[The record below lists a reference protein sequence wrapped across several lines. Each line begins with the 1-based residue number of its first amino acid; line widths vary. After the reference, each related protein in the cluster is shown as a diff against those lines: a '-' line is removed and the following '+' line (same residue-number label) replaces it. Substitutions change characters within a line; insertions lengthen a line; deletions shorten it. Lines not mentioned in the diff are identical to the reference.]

1 MRLRSLTANFILASL
16 AVFFCG
22 CSNNSNTS
30 SLNSTS
36 EINTTE
42 SVVTEVSTEVL
53 PASETTQPAKD
64 NGKSENT
71 TTHQNNSAESEKNT
85 AGSISIDV
93 SEHGNIETRTG
104 DMSTI
109 NLNRPSSMKG
119 NEVFDGW
126 SQEELVSQIME
137 GSVAKEDELTLTAES
152 VNISNSDNVI
162 YNDVTYVN
170 SGMDSI
176 SIPVNVGG
184 NTNFA
189 IIELEISYDTSLL
202 EFESFISKDTD
213 VECNCPEP
221 GLIYI
226 SFVSTDNVS
235 ADIELCNIQ
244 FKNISAEGTET
255 SLKYNIK
262 DLAAWNSDKTD
273 YIDVNHEVINSR
285 IVMF

>member
-1 MRLRSLTANFILASL
+1 MRVRSLTANFILASL

-22 CSNNSNTS
+22 CSNNSDTS
-30 SLNSTS
+30 SLSSTS
-36 EINTTE
+36 EKNTAD
-42 SVVTEVSTEVL
+42 SIVTEASTEEL
-53 PASETTQPAKD
+53 PVSETTQPAKD
-64 NGKSENT
+64 NSKSEKT

-85 AGSISIDV
+85 ASSISIDV
-93 SEHGNIETRTG
+93 SEHGNIETRSG
-104 DMSTI
+104 DPSTL

-126 SQEELVSQIME
+126 SQEELVSQIMK
-137 GSVAKEDELTLTAES
+137 GSVAKDDELTLTAES
-152 VNISNSDNVI
+152 IDISNSDNVI

-176 SIPVNVGG
+176 SIPVTVGG

-189 IIELEISYDTSLL
+189 IMELEISYDTSLL

-244 FKNISAEGTET
+244 FKNISTEGAET

-262 DLAAWNSDKTD
+262 DLAAWNTDKTD
-273 YIDVNHEVINSR
+273 YINVNHEVINSR

>member
-1 MRLRSLTANFILASL
+1 MRVRSLTANFILASL

-22 CSNNSNTS
+22 CSNNSDTN
-30 SLNSTS
+30 SLSSTS
-36 EINTTE
+36 EINTAD
-42 SVVTEVSTEVL
+42 SIVTE
-53 PASETTQPAKD
+53 ATQPAKA
-64 NGKSENT
+64 NSKSENSN
-71 TTHQNNSAESEKNT
+71 THQNNSAESEKNT
-85 AGSISIDV
+85 ADSISIDV
-93 SEHGNIETRTG
+93 SEHGNIETRSG

-126 SQEELVSQIME
+126 SQEELVSQIMG
-137 GSVAKEDELTLTAES
+137 GSVAKEDELTLTADS
-152 VNISNSDNVI
+152 IDISNSDNVI

-176 SIPVNVGG
+176 SIPVTVGG

-189 IIELEISYDTSLL
+189 IMELEISYDTSLL
-202 EFESFISKDTD
+202 EFESFTSKDTD

-244 FKNISAEGTET
+244 FKNICTEGAET

-262 DLAAWNSDKTD
+262 DLAAWNTDKTD
-273 YIDVNHEVINSR
+273 YINVNHEVINSR

>member
-1 MRLRSLTANFILASL
+1 MRVRSLTANFILASL

-22 CSNNSNTS
+22 CSNNSDTS
-30 SLNSTS
+30 RLSSTS
-36 EINTTE
+36 EKNTAD
-42 SVVTEVSTEVL
+42 SIVTEASTEEL
-53 PASETTQPAKD
+53 PVSETTQPAKD
-64 NGKSENT
+64 NSKSEKT

-85 AGSISIDV
+85 ADSISIDV
-93 SEHGNIETRTG
+93 SEHGNIETRNG

-137 GSVAKEDELTLTAES
+137 GSVAKEEELTLTAES
-152 VNISNSDNVI
+152 IDISNIDNVI

-176 SIPVNVGG
+176 SIPVTVGG

-189 IIELEISYDTSLL
+189 IMELEISYDTSLL

-244 FKNISAEGTET
+244 FKNISTEGAET

>member
-22 CSNNSNTS
+22 CSNNSDTS
-30 SLNSTS
+30 SLSSTS
-36 EINTTE
+36 EINTADSIATE
-42 SVVTEVSTEVL
+42 AFTEEL
-53 PASETTQPAKD
+53 PVSETTQPAKD
-64 NGKSENT
+64 NGKSENS
-71 TTHQNNSAESEKNT
+71 TTHQDTSAESEKNT
-85 AGSISIDV
+85 ADSISIDF
-93 SEHGNIETRTG
+93 SEHGNIETRSG

-126 SQEELVSQIME
+126 SQEELVSQIMD

-152 VNISNSDNVI
+152 IDISNSDNVI

-176 SIPVNVGG
+176 SIPVTVGG

-189 IIELEISYDTSLL
+189 IMELEISYDTSLL

-221 GLIYI
+221 GLIYV

-244 FKNISAEGTET
+244 FKNISAEGAET

-262 DLAAWNSDKTD
+262 DLAAWNADKTD
-273 YIDVNHEVINSR
+273 YINVNHEVINSK

>member
-22 CSNNSNTS
+22 CSNNSDTS
-30 SLNSTS
+30 SLSSTP
-36 EINTTE
+36 EINTADSIATE
-42 SVVTEVSTEVL
+42 ASTEEL
-53 PASETTQPAKD
+53 PVSETTQPAKV
-64 NGKSENT
+64 NSKSENSN
-71 TTHQNNSAESEKNT
+71 THQDKSAESEKNT

-93 SEHGNIETRTG
+93 SEHGNIETRSG
-104 DMSTI
+104 DPSTL

-126 SQEELVSQIME
+126 SQEELVSQIMG
-137 GSVAKEDELTLTAES
+137 GSVAKEAELTLTAES
-152 VNISNSDNVI
+152 IDISNSDNVI

-170 SGMDSI
+170 SGVDSV
-176 SIPVNVGG
+176 SIPVTVGG

-189 IIELEISYDTSLL
+189 IMELEISYDTSLL
-202 EFESFISKDTD
+202 EFESFTSKDTD

-221 GLIYI
+221 GLIYV

-244 FKNISAEGTET
+244 FKNISAEGAET

-262 DLAAWNSDKTD
+262 DLAAWNADKTD
-273 YIDVNHEVINSR
+273 YINVNHEVINSK